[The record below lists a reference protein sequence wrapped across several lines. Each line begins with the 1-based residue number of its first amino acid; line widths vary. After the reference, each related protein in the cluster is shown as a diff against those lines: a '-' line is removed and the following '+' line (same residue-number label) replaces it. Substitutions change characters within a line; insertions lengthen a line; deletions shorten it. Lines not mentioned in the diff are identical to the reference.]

1 MLTQVK
7 KTQPLGQSLVA
18 LWRFRCLALAVPG
31 QAGVGR
37 GQTIG
42 TIGTIYAICAVAIAG
57 AVGMQHHL
65 CLMKQ
70 LAALSWGV

>member
-7 KTQPLGQSLVA
+7 KTKPLGQSLVA

-31 QAGVGR
+31 QGGVGR
-37 GQTIG
+37 VQTIG
-42 TIGTIYAICAVAIAG
+42 AIVAIVIAA

-65 CLMKQ
+65 CSMSMKQ
-70 LAALSWGV
+70 PAPLSRGV